1 MTFSRRCLGCVAHR
15 EKGTCSN
22 NRTITLVALERR
34 VLGGLKERLL
44 APEVFAEFA
53 KEYSAELR
61 RIRAGHSEQRT
72 MVEHQLTNTSRR
84 IDRIVDAIADGTA
97 SGALKATLADLGAEK
112 EQLEDE
118 RQGLN
123 ATSDVADLHP
133 NLPELYRRRVAELEV
148 TLRRCPAE
156 RAATGQILR
165 PPIEGIVVH
174 PGERHGETRI
184 EVAGSIVAILDMA
197 YRSPGEQT
205 RTRSVALVVPRG
217 GIEPPTRGFS
227 VRCSTN

>member
-1 MTFSRRCLGCVAHR
+1 
-15 EKGTCSN
+15 
-22 NRTITLVALERR
+22 
-34 VLGGLKERLL
+34 
-44 APEVFAEFA
+44 
-53 KEYSAELR
+53 
-61 RIRAGHSEQRT
+61 

-97 SGALKATLADLGAEK
+97 SGALKATLADLEAEK

-133 NLPELYRRRVAELEV
+133 NLPELYRRRAAELEV

-156 RAATGQILR
+156 RAAAGQILR

-217 GIEPPTRGFS
+217 GIEPPTHGFS
-227 VRCSTN
+227 VHCSTN

>member
-1 MTFSRRCLGCVAHR
+1 
-15 EKGTCSN
+15 
-22 NRTITLVALERR
+22 
-34 VLGGLKERLL
+34 
-44 APEVFAEFA
+44 
-53 KEYSAELR
+53 
-61 RIRAGHSEQRT
+61 

-97 SGALKATLADLGAEK
+97 SGALKATLADLEAEK

-156 RAATGQILR
+156 RAAAGQILR

-184 EVAGSIVAILDMA
+184 EVAGSIGPMDKDMQSHNIRQGNFTKILLIVNKLFIIIKK
-197 YRSPGEQT
+197 Q
-205 RTRSVALVVPRG
+205 
-217 GIEPPTRGFS
+217 II
-227 VRCSTN
+227 

>member
-1 MTFSRRCLGCVAHR
+1 
-15 EKGTCSN
+15 
-22 NRTITLVALERR
+22 
-34 VLGGLKERLL
+34 
-44 APEVFAEFA
+44 
-53 KEYSAELR
+53 
-61 RIRAGHSEQRT
+61 

-97 SGALKATLADLGAEK
+97 SGALKATLADLEAEK

-156 RAATGQILR
+156 RAAAGQILR

-184 EVAGSIVAILDMA
+184 EVAGKYCRHPRHGLPVARRTNANPKCSI
-197 YRSPGEQT
+197 
-205 RTRSVALVVPRG
+205 G
-217 GIEPPTRGFS
+217 GAQGR
-227 VRCSTN
+227 N